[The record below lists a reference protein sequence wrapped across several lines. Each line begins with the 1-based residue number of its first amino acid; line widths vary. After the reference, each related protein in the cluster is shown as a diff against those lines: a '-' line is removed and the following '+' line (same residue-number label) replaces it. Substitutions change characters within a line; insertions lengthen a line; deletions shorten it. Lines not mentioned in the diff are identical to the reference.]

1 MVVAYP
7 EGLMALVC
15 PYILSLE
22 IDDLSK
28 GKELAKMVKRKNLRQ
43 LY

>member
-7 EGLMALVC
+7 EGLMALTC
-15 PYILSLE
+15 PDFLSLE
-22 IDDLSK
+22 IYDLIK
-28 GKELAKMVKRKNLRQ
+28 GKELAKMVKRENLRL